1 MHGSVSHHS
10 HDLMRGKGQGHVRDL
25 MRGKGQGH
33 VTFMFGNSLT
43 FNNQQ
48 CQSCSELVCYYW
60 FFLHK

>member
-43 FNNQQ
+43 FNNQL
-48 CQSCSELVCYYW
+48 SVLLRAGLLLLAFSS
-60 FFLHK
+60 